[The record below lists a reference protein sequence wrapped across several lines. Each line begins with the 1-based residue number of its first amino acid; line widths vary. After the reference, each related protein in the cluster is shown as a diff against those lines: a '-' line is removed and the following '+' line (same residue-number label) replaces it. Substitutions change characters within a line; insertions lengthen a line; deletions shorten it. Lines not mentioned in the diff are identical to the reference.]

1 MKNPVLALPST
12 YGNPTPPNPP
22 NPNDI
27 DYDRYFWLVA
37 TMLNALAAQVR
48 CKPAKDMRAAMKA
61 DLIEHTH
68 FLESEDHNWEH
79 FPKVLK
85 DLYDEAV
92 GG

>member
-1 MKNPVLALPST
+1 LSKAVAEVSVDDSWSEGT
-12 YGNPTPPNPP
+12 TDGEPTKSG
-22 NPNDI
+22 
-27 DYDRYFWLVA
+27 LVA

-61 DLIEHTH
+61 DLIEDTH